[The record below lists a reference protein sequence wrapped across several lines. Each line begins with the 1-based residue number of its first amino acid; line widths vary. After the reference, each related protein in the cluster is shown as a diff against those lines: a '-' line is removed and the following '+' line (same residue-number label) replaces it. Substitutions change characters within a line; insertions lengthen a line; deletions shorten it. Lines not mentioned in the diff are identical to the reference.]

1 MILQRLGMPIYLQ
14 VKSYILE
21 KIKAGEYKPGN
32 KLPTERELAQE
43 LGISRNTV
51 SAAYKELLLEGT
63 LEARQ
68 GRGTFLRIQNE
79 ENSSVG
85 EPEISGSKRER
96 VLRVID
102 SAMAKAVE
110 LGFTLDQ
117 FAAIVSIRAQEKIIA
132 VRAMRVAIVGCTE
145 EYIRRYI
152 AQVGQTANVSF
163 EAVSLHDLTEGKI
176 ASELLRVCD
185 LVVVPSEHYAAVV
198 NLIGNS
204 AKVIN
209 IATVPN
215 LEALLKLARLPAGTA
230 VGVVASSPEFVE
242 TLNCLLTKTMITGLE
257 VEVIFETDAEE
268 LRKFVSR
275 NTVLVVAEDRQN
287 QVRQLIG
294 EDGKDIIP
302 FYYEIDQGSLN
313 QLLARL
319 IAPIV

>member
-21 KIKAGEYKPGN
+21 KIKAGDYKPGN

-68 GRGTFLRIQNE
+68 GRGTFLRNQSE
-79 ENSSVG
+79 EGGSSGATEV
-85 EPEISGSKRER
+85 SGSKRER

-102 SAMAKAVE
+102 TAMAKAIE
-110 LGFTLDQ
+110 IGFTLDQ
-117 FAAIVSIRAQEKIIA
+117 FAAIVSIRAQEKTIA
-132 VRAMRVAIVGCTE
+132 VRSMRVAIVGCAV
-145 EYIRRYI
+145 EYIKRYI
-152 AQVGQTANVSF
+152 AQVGQAANVSF
-163 EAVSLHDLTEGKI
+163 EAVSLNDLAEGKV
-176 ASELLRVCD
+176 AAELLHACD
-185 LVVVPSEHYAAVV
+185 LVVVPSEHHAVV
-198 NLIGNS
+198 ANLMGNS
-204 AKVIN
+204 AKILS

-215 LEALLKLARLPAGTA
+215 LEALLRLARLPAGTT
-230 VGVVASSPEFVE
+230 VGVVASSREFVE
-242 TLNCLLTKTMITGLE
+242 TLKSLLAKTMITGLE
-257 VEVIFETDAEE
+257 IEIMFETDLEE
-268 LRKFVSR
+268 IRRFVLQNS
-275 NTVLVVAEDRQN
+275 VLVVAADRQN
-287 QVRQLIG
+287 QVRQLLG
-294 EDGKDIIP
+294 DDGRDIIP